1 MPVKEGMN
9 MTRYIKFEDDKAIS
23 APFKKEF
30 ADYTIFGYNAPTNES
45 MLLAD
50 GYVKYDGDAPLECL
64 KLVNGEIVEM
74 PIPEPAPIPQTYT
87 KLQIRRALRQAGKEA
102 MLDALLESNEEVKKD
117 WLDAQEIALD
127 DEMLN
132 NALSPELKAEL
143 IAILEG

>member
-1 MPVKEGMN
+1 MK
-9 MTRYIKFEDDKAIS
+9 YIKFENEIAVE
-23 APFKKEF
+23 APFKKVT
-30 ADYTIFGYNAPTNES
+30 ATGTIFGYNAPSNEA
-45 MLLAD
+45 MLIAD
-50 GYVKYDGDAPLECL
+50 GYLAYDGGEPLSCL
-64 KLVNGEIVEM
+64 KLVDGQIVEM

-132 NALSPELKAEL
+132 AALTDELKAQL
-143 IAILEG
+143 IEILEG